1 MPILECDD
9 LRKTFADGFEAVR
22 GITFDIEE
30 GEAFGLLGPNGAG
43 KTTTMRML
51 GTLLTPTGGRAT
63 VAGHDVV
70 REAGAVRRAIGFAM
84 QEAGLARYATG
95 REHLL

>member
-1 MPILECDD
+1 VPILECDD
-9 LRKTFADGFEAVR
+9 LRKTFAGGFEAVR

-51 GTLLTPTGGRAT
+51 GTLLTPSGGRARSPVT
-63 VAGHDVV
+63 TWCA
-70 REAGAVRRAIGFAM
+70 RPRRFA
-84 QEAGLARYATG
+84 ARSASRCRRPGSPAMRRDASTCS
-95 REHLL
+95 